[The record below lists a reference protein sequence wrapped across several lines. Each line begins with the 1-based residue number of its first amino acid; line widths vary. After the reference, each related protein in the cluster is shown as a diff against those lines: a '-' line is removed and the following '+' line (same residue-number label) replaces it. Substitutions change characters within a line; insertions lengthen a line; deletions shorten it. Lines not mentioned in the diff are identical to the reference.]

1 MAATPSSKYMTEGEV
16 GLGLALL
23 VGAFLCARAA
33 VAPLAAGGS
42 PDTCAT

>member
-23 VGAFLCARAA
+23 VGAFLCALASARA
-33 VAPLAAGGS
+33 VAISALMSSGG
-42 PDTCAT
+42 